1 MTPHLNTARLVALR
15 KKQNLTQTEF
25 SKLLNVSQAAVGNWE
40 LGKREPDLETLSRI
54 ADYFHVSVDYL
65 LGRDSSQESRPPR
78 SVGQNLKH
86 YRELAGLRTVQ
97 AAQLAGVTGK
107 RWLDWEQEK
116 ALPTDEELASA
127 ASALNV
133 SVSDLRAEPED
144 DIVPGLLPVKKKKI
158 PVLGEIACGKPIFAD
173 EQREVWVSV
182 SEELVC
188 DYALI
193 AKGDSMLP
201 RIRDG
206 DLVFIREMPVVENG
220 KIAAVLIDD
229 EATLKRVFFEPEK
242 HKLMLVPDNPAYQ
255 PFMYVGEELE
265 TVRILG
271 LAVAAQTRL

>member
-1 MTPHLNTARLVALR
+1 MIRLKQLR
-15 KKQNLTQTEF
+15 EQRGFSQKEF
-25 SKLLNVSQAAVGNWE
+25 AAEMDLPYTTYNSYE
-40 LGKREPDLETLSRI
+40 TGKRAPDFDMLSRF

-65 LGRDSSQESRPPR
+65 LGRDSAAGPAPSL
-78 SVGQNLKH
+78 SVAQNLKH
-86 YRELAGLRTVQ
+86 YRKLAGLRTVQ
-97 AAQLAGVTGK
+97 AAQLAGVPGK
-107 RWLDWEQEK
+107 RWLDWEQGN
-116 ALPTDEELASA
+116 ALPTDEELAFA
-127 ASALNV
+127 AAALEV
-133 SVSDLRAEPED
+133 SVDDLRAEPED
-144 DIVPGLLPVKKKKI
+144 DIVPDLLPVKKKKI

-229 EATLKRVFFEPEK
+229 EATLKRVFYDSEK
-242 HKLMLVPDNPAYQ
+242 QKLMLVPDNPAYQ

>member
-1 MTPHLNTARLVALR
+1 MERLKQLR
-15 KKQNLTQTEF
+15 NKAGLTQTEMCSMF
-25 SKLLNVSQAAVGNWE
+25 GVAQNTYSQWE
-40 LGKREPDLETLSRI
+40 TDKREPDFKTLSRI

-65 LGRDSSQESRPPR
+65 LGRDSAAGPAPSL
-78 SVGQNLKH
+78 SVAQNLKH
-86 YRELAGLRTVQ
+86 YRKLAGLRTVQ
-97 AAQLAGVTGK
+97 AAQLAGVPGK
-107 RWLDWEQEK
+107 RWLDWEQGN
-116 ALPTDEELASA
+116 ALPTDEELAFA
-127 ASALNV
+127 AAALEV
-133 SVSDLRAEPED
+133 SVDDLRAEPED
-144 DIVPGLLPVKKKKI
+144 DTVPGLLPVKKKKI

-173 EQREVWVSV
+173 EQREIWVSV

-229 EATLKRVFFEPEK
+229 EATLKRVFFDPEK